1 MRSLARRRNRG
12 HATWRQIITDVVFCD
27 EPRSNV
33 MSSRTTEG
41 SGKTDA
47 VVLFDARRLH
57 VRAHV
62 LFFEKALIHQRD
74 HYPHNPDPLS
84 H

>member
-1 MRSLARRRNRG
+1 
-12 HATWRQIITDVVFCD
+12 
-27 EPRSNV
+27 

-47 VVLFDARRLH
+47 VVLFDARRLRVH
-57 VRAHV
+57 VS
-62 LFFEKALIHQRD
+62 EKALLHQRH
-74 HYPHNPDPLS
+74 HYPHDPDPLS